1 MADKNPPVH
10 STEEI
15 EIIRKVCLIARGAID
30 AGHRIIKA
38 GVTTEEV
45 DKVVHDY
52 IIANDAYPSPLNY
65 YGFPRSCCTSA
76 NECICH
82 GIPDTRPIADGDI
95 INLDVSVYKDGF
107 HADMNETYLVG

>member
-1 MADKNPPVH
+1 VGYWPFCGNANDESGNGND
-10 STEEI
+10 
-15 EIIRKVCLIARGAID
+15 GAVNGATLAED
-30 AGHRIIKA
+30 RFGNAGSA
-38 GVTTEEV
+38 YSFDGL
-45 DKVVHDY
+45 DDY